1 MKSTSEIHQQMLL
14 NLTAQLATV
23 EKIAYTAIALL
34 CKMNS
39 PTVGNEAEYL
49 RRLFND
55 ISKSCDKP
63 FEGTEVEKLAAW
75 LRNREK
81 EHLQRAFN
89 EIQCLLSDPKPDKE
103 INADTK
109 RATRR

>member
-1 MKSTSEIHQQMLL
+1 MKSTRELHQQMLL
-14 NLTAQLATV
+14 NLTAQLAAI

-39 PTVGNEAEYL
+39 PTVSNEAEYL
-49 RRLFND
+49 RRLFNG
-55 ISKSCDKP
+55 ISKSCDKSLN
-63 FEGTEVEKLAAW
+63 GTEVEKLAAW

-89 EIQCLLSDPKPDKE
+89 EIQCLLSEPQTDKK
-103 INADTK
+103 INVDIK
-109 RATRR
+109 FVQ